1 MEMTFNEM
9 LKLRDQIY
17 ELEWSDYETITF
29 PDEYTNLMVHIA
41 LERADANNDIYHFV
55 RILSPRRELL
65 TKHIEATLGV
75 FEWNFIDIIKT
86 K

>member
-9 LKLRDQIY
+9 IKLRDEIY
-17 ELEWSDYETITF
+17 ELEWTN
-29 PDEYTNLMVHIA
+29 DELISLPKKYTKLMVHIA
-41 LERADANNDIYHFV
+41 LERADADNDIRHFV
-55 RILSPRRELL
+55 RILSTRRELL

-75 FEWNFIDIIKT
+75 FEWNYIDIIKT